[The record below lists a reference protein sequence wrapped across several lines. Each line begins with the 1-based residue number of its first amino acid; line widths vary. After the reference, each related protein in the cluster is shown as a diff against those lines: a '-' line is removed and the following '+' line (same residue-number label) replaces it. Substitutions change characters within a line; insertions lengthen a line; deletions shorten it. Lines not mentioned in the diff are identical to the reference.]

1 VVHLEEKTWEQ
12 AQNLCSFLPPRLQGW
27 RMERR
32 FTQLFRLWRIG
43 KYCGNQPKCTTG
55 FTI

>member
-43 KYCGNQPKCTTG
+43 KYCGNQPKCTTS